1 MNTYSCRI
9 KNAAGEHAQKFVS
22 NARYHP
28 FYFSFAFINQTPI
41 QCISISSN
49 YFLFY
54 FFRLANQTP
63 ISPYQALLFFF
74 FDWLIKHLYLHIKHS
89 FFILFIFSTTGYS
102 NTYISISSTHY
113 LFYFFCNWLIQ
124 HRSISPYEALSFFF
138 LRLANTYISISSTHF
153 LIFFCDWLIKHLYLH
168 IKHSFFIFI
177 YFLQLAKQTPI
188 SPYQALIFFIF
199 FYFFCD

>member
-9 KNAAGEHAQKFVS
+9 KNAAGEHAQKFVP

-49 YFLFY
+49 HFLFY

-74 FDWLIKHLYLHIKHS
+74 LRLANQTPISPYQALIFYFIYFFYDWLLKHLYLNIKHS
-89 FFILFIFSTTGYS
+89 LFILFFLQLANPTPV
-102 NTYISISSTHY
+102 
-113 LFYFFCNWLIQ
+113 
-124 HRSISPYEALSFFF
+124 SPYEALSFFF

-153 LIFFCDWLIKHLYLH
+153 FFFCDWLIKHLYLH

-188 SPYQALIFFIF
+188 SP
-199 FYFFCD
+199 